1 MDLNDYLHY
10 PITITKDETGMYN
23 VLCPSVPEC
32 ITQGK
37 TGEECVTMALDA
49 LMTLASA
56 IGEFGWLFPPSNGE
70 PADAVVDIPPVLAL
84 KIMLRNEMAL
94 KKVKSAELARR
105 LGVSPQSLSQT
116 LSMTR
121 KATSFGALLFAFSAL
136 GAPLAVRC

>member
-10 PITITKDETGMYN
+10 PITITKDETGLYN

-32 ITQGK
+32 ITQGETK
-37 TGEECVTMALDA
+37 EECVSMAFDA

-56 IGEFGWLFPPSNGE
+56 IGEFGWVFPPSNGE

-121 KATSFGALLFAFSAL
+121 KATSFGALLSAFSAL
-136 GAPLAVRC
+136 SSPLAVRC

>member
-32 ITQGK
+32 ITQGETK
-37 TGEECVTMALDA
+37 EECVTMALDA

-56 IGEFGWLFPPSNGE
+56 IGEFGWVFPPSNGVA
-70 PADAVVDIPPVLAL
+70 ADAVVDIPPVLAL
-84 KIMLRNEMAL
+84 KIMLRNEMVL

-121 KATSFGALLFAFSAL
+121 KATSFGALLCCFTAL
-136 GAPLAVRC
+136 GSPLAVRC